1 MKYMLN
7 KSTLTIVAIL
17 LLAFGL
23 RFYNLENNPPGLTP
37 DEAALGYNA
46 YSILKTARDEHGSF
60 LPVIFESFGD
70 YKPGLYVY
78 LTVPFVFLFGL
89 VEVAVRLP
97 SVLAGTFSVLFLYLL
112 VKKLFTPKIALV
124 AALLMALNPWSVHF
138 SRGAWEVNMA
148 LTLTMLA
155 VYLFFRGLE
164 NAKFMPFSGA
174 TFGLTLW
181 TYQGAKLISM
191 LLLISLLA
199 LNYRQ
204 IIKIKVGYLFISL
217 IISLI
222 FVLPI
227 ATSFFNGQAGR
238 LSVFSVFSYPRP
250 VEYRDAFLSE
260 ANIKASSPTY
270 YLFYSESLNFLRGI
284 LGRYTN
290 HYSTE
295 FLFFKGDWQ
304 NPKHSPP
311 YHGLLLYASLATI
324 PIGLFYL
331 LRRLDKNRTFV
342 LLWLLLAPLP
352 AALSRDQVHAVRS
365 LFLLVPLVILAALGV
380 ESLWER
386 FKTKASV
393 LLAFSYL
400 LSFILFID
408 AEFVH
413 LPKVQVS
420 QWGNYKEVALQL
432 KKLSANY
439 STVIVQ
445 QSYNQPYIYYLFYSQ
460 YNPALYQKVS
470 SFKES
475 GGHDVGLIERIDN
488 IKFQELNWGEIYRA
502 ENAVLIVEAD
512 TVPKEKIESTP
523 ELGLINQI
531 AYKDGGPAFYVLEI
545 R

>member
-1 MKYMLN
+1 M
-7 KSTLTIVAIL
+7 
-17 LLAFGL
+17 
-23 RFYNLENNPPGLTP
+23 
-37 DEAALGYNA
+37 
-46 YSILKTARDEHGSF
+46 
-60 LPVIFESFGD
+60 
-70 YKPGLYVY
+70 
-78 LTVPFVFLFGL
+78 
-89 VEVAVRLP
+89 
-97 SVLAGTFSVLFLYLL
+97 
-112 VKKLFTPKIALV
+112 
-124 AALLMALNPWSVHF
+124 
-138 SRGAWEVNMA
+138 
-148 LTLTMLA
+148 
-155 VYLFFRGLE
+155 
-164 NAKFMPFSGA
+164 
-174 TFGLTLW
+174 
-181 TYQGAKLISM
+181 
-191 LLLISLLA
+191 
-199 LNYRQ
+199 
-204 IIKIKVGYLFISL
+204 
-217 IISLI
+217 
-222 FVLPI
+222 
-227 ATSFFNGQAGR
+227 
-238 LSVFSVFSYPRP
+238 
-250 VEYRDAFLSE
+250 
-260 ANIKASSPTY
+260 
-270 YLFYSESLNFLRGI
+270 
-284 LGRYTN
+284 
-290 HYSTE
+290 
-295 FLFFKGDWQ
+295 
-304 NPKHSPP
+304 
-311 YHGLLLYASLATI
+311 
-324 PIGLFYL
+324 
-331 LRRLDKNRTFV
+331 
-342 LLWLLLAPLP
+342 LWLLLAPLP